1 MTQWNGIKVGGL
13 YKRKGK
19 GSRGAPL
26 RMVLGFE
33 GAGEVLEGCVRML
46 SSLDGRV
53 IETLMV
59 TEMRNE
65 NVIWFQDPGKAGARW
80 SYKLVAA
87 PA

>member
-33 GAGEVLEGCVRML
+33 PHGNPYADCVNML
-46 SSLDGRV
+46 SSLGGRV
-53 IETLMV
+53 IETFMV
-59 TEMRNE
+59 AREFGE
-65 NVIWFQDPGKAGARW
+65 PGVIWFQEPGETAYIWNYKA
-80 SYKLVAA
+80 VA
-87 PA
+87 

>member
-1 MTQWNGIKVGGL
+1 MTEWNGIKVGGL

-26 RMVLGFE
+26 RMVLGFKDP
-33 GAGEVLEGCVRML
+33 GDLTPDGSVRML

-53 IETLMV
+53 IETLMM

-65 NVIWFQDPGKAGARW
+65 NVIWFQEPGEPGTRWNYKA
-80 SYKLVAA
+80 VA
-87 PA
+87 